1 MSSIDPSGT
10 SRPLRIAGVALLC
23 AAGLAAVIGVAT
35 LTAGSSTPD
44 AAAGP
49 SPSAPAAA
57 PPPATSSVPSTLASS
72 PSPTAISSA
81 PPVTTSALAAPS
93 SVPSEIPPIAGPPGG
108 AAQPGGGQSGGG
120 QSVSRPDVRVYN
132 NSTIKGLATRAA
144 DDFRA
149 AGWNVPEVGNYPG
162 GVLATT
168 TVFFRPGT
176 PEEAAAHE
184 LADSIQARAEPR
196 FAGIQDASPGV
207 IVIVT
212 NDYKGYQSK

>member
-1 MSSIDPSGT
+1 MSSVDPSGI
-10 SRPLRIAGVALLC
+10 SRPLRVAGIALLGG
-23 AAGLAAVIGVAT
+23 AALAAVIGVAT
-35 LTAGSSTPD
+35 LSTGGSTPGAEGGAAATSSLAPPPVTSVRSSTT
-44 AAAGP
+44 AP
-49 SPSAPAAA
+49 SS
-57 PPPATSSVPSTLASS
+57 PATSSSSAQPTPTSASTT
-72 PSPTAISSA
+72 PTQQPTAPNT
-81 PPVTTSALAAPS
+81 PPVTGPAQGVAP
-93 SVPSEIPPIAGPPGG
+93 
-108 AAQPGGGQSGGG
+108 QPGNAQAAA
-120 QSVSRPDVRVYN
+120 RPDVRVYN
-132 NSTIKGLATRAA
+132 NSTVKGLAARAA

-168 TVFFRPGT
+168 TVYFRPGT

-184 LADSIQARAEPR
+184 LAASIQARVEPR